1 MAQEKKENELSKKE
15 EIAFRLIER
24 QWYLSL
30 IQFLQKSF
38 EIGDKEMERYL
49 KGTKPN
55 FSKEDIEKLVAEIE
69 EVFNPSSDKDEPQ
82 KGTK

>member
-1 MAQEKKENELSKKE
+1 MAQEKKENKLSKKE

-24 QWYLSL
+24 QWYLEL

-38 EIGDKEMERYL
+38 EIDDKEMERYL

-55 FSKEDIEKLVAEIE
+55 FSKEDIEKLVSEIE
-69 EVFNPSSDKDEPQ
+69 KAFNPSSLEKEQP
-82 KGTK
+82 KETK